1 MTSIESILFKR
12 QRRCT
17 GHVSSMQ
24 DRRMAK
30 ALIYGELRSGKRKRG
45 ALRKRYKDQ
54 FHKQLKVSGIRE
66 SIDSKWK
73 QLSLVRD
80 CWKETIKHA
89 AASFEESRKVAVE
102 EKRQC
107 RKERS
112 QTQLSTAEGFP
123 FPSCQRVCKAG
134 KGLHSHLKR
143 CGPG

>member
-107 RKERS
+107 RKEAKLNC
-112 QTQLSTAEGFP
+112 QQLKDFLFHPVRESAKRVKDCTAT
-123 FPSCQRVCKAG
+123 
-134 KGLHSHLKR
+134 
-143 CGPG
+143 